1 MKSTMI
7 MASLVLAAAAGA
19 AQAGTVKINNN
30 TGVSFGSGG
39 EFRGEV
45 QTGWAGVTGT
55 ASDIGAGFRTFCVER
70 NIFFT
75 PGTTYAF
82 QIETVARSGGGGPN
96 PDPISIETAY
106 LYTKFRTMTLS
117 GYRSDTDANR
127 ALDAGSLQL
136 ALWRLEDEFTAAQ
149 FATKATLLA
158 AINDGRWNGL
168 TDDQFNKANAFIADA
183 TANASSFFNSNS
195 NNVRALNIFADNN
208 GNGVYDAGVD
218 GDMQSQLTL
227 IPLPTGAALGLA
239 GLSVLAIRRRAAR

>member
-1 MKSTMI
+1 MKSSMI

-19 AQAGTVKINNN
+19 AQAGTVQVQNN
-30 TGVSFGSGG
+30 TGVNFGSGG
-39 EFRGEV
+39 EFRGV
-45 QTGWAGVTGT
+45 AQTGWAGVTGT

-168 TDDQFNKANAFIADA
+168 TDDQFSKANAFIADA
-183 TANASSFFNSNS
+183 TANASSFFNGNS

-208 GNGVYDAGVD
+208 GNGVYDAGTD